1 MWRKWGLPS
10 LFAAALVSCGTST
23 DLQTAASPV
32 AEPVTTQCTPGAPA
46 IAHDGAG
53 NPVAMSAPPTMCA
66 SRTGFGGAETHI
78 RVARDGWIVEE
89 PAVMTPGL
97 LGTGFLSGIPGPK
110 PETQL
115 SPAALVASSDDAASW
130 QLVRPG
136 GATWVASDAA
146 IYIDR
151 TTDRLFY
158 YGLTTNPAPQGGD
171 VPLSEQVPA
180 IYAHL
185 LSTRDQG
192 ATWSSVS
199 ILGFMNSENPRFT
212 SAPAPTGMTQ
222 PVPGENVSYWCGNI
236 MQFTYVARLCY
247 RSFDGGATWQQSST
261 LFVSGRAQH
270 SECSS
275 PEDYN
280 AGDGNYPQGASD
292 GALWILINCGGQTF
306 LARSDDEAATWPIL
320 RKTGTQ
326 DPLVIPTA
334 DELRVD
340 PAGNLY
346 TLRLD
351 ANQLLLRTS
360 KDGGQTWSD
369 PQNMI
374 APAARD
380 ASVFQW
386 AMAQRDVGSVA
397 VAYLVAEPSVGY
409 DGYVTVT
416 HDALDA
422 APTFFSAAVNTPDA
436 PLVTNSQ
443 AAKDDFIDL
452 DLGPDGTPWAAFY
465 SDCVADDPSCAVS
478 GTPDPLGKATMIARL
493 LF

>member
-1 MWRKWGLPS
+1 MRMGNRWPLLGVL
-10 LFAAALVSCGTST
+10 ALVSCGQSTGLPLAVSPAADAAACMPGTS
-23 DLQTAASPV
+23 AV
-32 AEPVTTQCTPGAPA
+32 
-46 IAHDGAG
+46 AHDGAG
-53 NPVAMSAPPTMCA
+53 KPLATSEAPTMCA

-115 SPAALVASSDDAASW
+115 SPAGLVVSSDDAMSW
-130 QLVRPG
+130 QVVRPG

-151 TTDRLFY
+151 QTDRLFY

-185 LSTRDQG
+185 LSTRDKG

-199 ILGFMNSENPRFT
+199 IVGFMNSENPRFT
-212 SAPAPTGMTQ
+212 SAPAPAGQTQ
-222 PVPGENVSYWCGNI
+222 AVPGENVSYWCGNI

-261 LFVSGRAQH
+261 LFVSGSAQH
-270 SECSS
+270 GECSA

-280 AGDGNYPQGASD
+280 AGDGNYPQGDANGS
-292 GALWILINCGGQTF
+292 LWILINCGGQTF
-306 LARSDDEAATWPIL
+306 LARSDDEGSTWPIL
-320 RKTGTQ
+320 RKAGTQ

-340 PAGNLY
+340 PDGNLY

-351 ANQLLLRTS
+351 GNQLVLRTS

-369 PQNMI
+369 AHNMA

-380 ASVFQW
+380 ADVFQW
-386 AMAQRDVGSVA
+386 AMAERDGVVA

-416 HDALDA
+416 RNALDPS
-422 APTFFSAAVNTPDA
+422 PTFFSAAVNTPDA

-452 DLGPDGTPWAAFY
+452 DVGPDGTPWAAFY

-478 GTPDPLGKATMIARL
+478 GTPDPLGKATTIARL
-493 LF
+493 VF